1 MRHFVGLLGLE
12 SMAFYRR
19 NEGDLSGC
27 LVVSVGE
34 QCPHWSAFLREFP
47 RAMNCCISVWR
58 ALSPESGEELVGNGF
73 DKSFRDRMKAKD
85 GWGLVWNV
93 CHCVLREFG
102 VLVVLCKH
110 GKDRSLSLAIELAD
124 YFGCEFRAMRD
135 EWRPRSIRPV
145 DVFLNEL
152 RPRFKKH
159 VLRHGGDRF
168 PVMGVGR
175 CVVDFDGPEWVGA
188 NDPSWCHPDYTYLDM
203 RRGSFVLQLHRDSTE
218 AQGWSYGS
226 EVLLPNSES
235 GWFPPTAVSSQLG
248 KDSWVHLVLRSLSAI
263 PVSRW

>member
-1 MRHFVGLLGLE
+1 MRHCVGLLGLE
-12 SMAFYRR
+12 SMAFYGR
-19 NEGDLSGC
+19 NAGDLSGC

-34 QCPHWSAFLREFP
+34 LCPHWSAFLREFP

-110 GKDRSLSLAIELAD
+110 GKNRSLSLAIELAD
-124 YFGCEFRAMRD
+124 SFGCEYRAMRD

-152 RPRFKKH
+152 RPRFKRH

-168 PVMGVGR
+168 PFMGVGR
-175 CVVDFDGPEWVGA
+175 CVVDFDGPDWVGA
-188 NDPSWCHPDYTYLDM
+188 NDPS
-203 RRGSFVLQLHRDSTE
+203 R
-218 AQGWSYGS
+218 
-226 EVLLPNSES
+226 
-235 GWFPPTAVSSQLG
+235 
-248 KDSWVHLVLRSLSAI
+248 
-263 PVSRW
+263 